1 MKRSN
6 TLTKNKYDIT
16 NLIVEEHSIWDTFTF
31 QVAVV
36 VVVPIV
42 NVNDVV
48 VVARAFSTYT
58 NIKIFIKTFFINL
71 SFKYTYYV
79 IQWVF
84 HIKYG
89 QEQMRDQLWLMYQNM
104 HQQY

>member
-1 MKRSN
+1 M
-6 TLTKNKYDIT
+6 
-16 NLIVEEHSIWDTFTF
+16 EEHSICDTFTF

-58 NIKIFIKTFFINL
+58 NMKIFFQKQFLLI
-71 SFKYTYYV
+71 
-79 IQWVF
+79 F
-84 HIKYG
+84 HSDI
-89 QEQMRDQLWLMYQNM
+89 LTV
-104 HQQY
+104 